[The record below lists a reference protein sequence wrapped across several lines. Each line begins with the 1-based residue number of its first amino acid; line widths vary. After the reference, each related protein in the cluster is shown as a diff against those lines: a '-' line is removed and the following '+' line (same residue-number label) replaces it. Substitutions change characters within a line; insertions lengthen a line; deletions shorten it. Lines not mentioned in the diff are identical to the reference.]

1 VVAVAHGFGHWEY
14 GNVSRGKSFKSSD
27 PDTRAVWWSRDGVH
41 PNPII
46 PIRKRP
52 GMEWHKGKDL
62 QGMNY
67 LVLLYPAVSV
77 VSACDN
83 KINSLGKGVGYLNF

>member
-1 VVAVAHGFGHWEY
+1 
-14 GNVSRGKSFKSSD
+14 
-27 PDTRAVWWSRDGVH
+27 
-41 PNPII
+41 
-46 PIRKRP
+46 
-52 GMEWHKGKDL
+52 MEWHKGKDL